1 MAVAVRS
8 ISGSTTNAATTGANS
23 LATAAPSGKSTGDLL
38 VLIVSNRSNIGL
50 GVPALGTGSAGW
62 SAASPFSSASVTA
75 TGTSGI
81 STKWWWRVADGS
93 ANDTPTV
100 TGSFTSG
107 DDGNISY
114 SLLALTG
121 ALNSG
126 PGDVGAASTASSGA
140 NVLPTITT
148 TQAADLQIGCWGSYD
163 STGNNLATFG
173 AVPSGW
179 TFSGSTANATL
190 GNINGGQY
198 VAYRTI
204 ASASTV
210 TGASV
215 SHSTVAQQTMTTVA
229 IKIAVTSVITNKIG
243 WGTSI
248 I

>member
-1 MAVAVRS
+1 MAIAVRS

-23 LATAAPSGKSTGDLL
+23 LATTAPSGKSTGDLL
-38 VLIVSNRSNIGL
+38 VLIVSNRGNVGL

-62 SAASPFSSASVTA
+62 SAASPFSSASITA
-75 TGTSGI
+75 VGATGI
-81 STKWWWRVADGS
+81 STKWWWRVADGT

-100 TGSFTSG
+100 TGSYTSG

-114 SLLALTG
+114 SMLALTG

-126 PGDVGAASTASSGA
+126 PGDVGSSASAASGA

-148 TQAADLQIGCWGSYD
+148 TQAADLQIGSWVSYD
-163 STGNNLATFG
+163 STGNNVATFG
-173 AVPSGW
+173 AAPSGW
-179 TFSGSTANATL
+179 TFSGSTANASL

-215 SHSTVAQQTMTTVA
+215 SHSTVSQQTMTTVA
-229 IKIAVTSVITNKIG
+229 IKIAVASVTNNRIG
-243 WGTSI
+243 WGRSMI
-248 I
+248 